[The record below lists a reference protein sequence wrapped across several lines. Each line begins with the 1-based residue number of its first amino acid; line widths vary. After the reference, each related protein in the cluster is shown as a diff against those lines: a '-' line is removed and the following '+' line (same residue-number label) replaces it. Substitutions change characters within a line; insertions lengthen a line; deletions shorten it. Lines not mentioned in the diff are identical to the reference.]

1 MIFQNFIEDLFGWFL
16 ENLDRLISVLV
27 VIIIIFLL
35 YYVLKSQINRLMRK
49 EKLDESNARNLIRL
63 LKIISYTI
71 GLIIFS
77 LLFAQEL
84 AYFTGIISIAGGTV
98 IGFAAMNTLG
108 NLIAGIIIV
117 TRKPFQVG
125 DRILFKN
132 RVVDVLDIKL
142 VFTQMEDL
150 NRVKIFVPNQKLI
163 KEEIENYGKDKI
175 IRREIFVSLS
185 YEEDPRMVEKVLLEI
200 AERFTNLLD
209 NPSPRVDVYEFLDY
223 AIQYRL
229 LVFIKNSKIIPM
241 IDYDL
246 KKAIYY
252 SFKDYDLDL
261 VTPTII
267 QQVREIE
274 KKKERK
280 KQQEKQE
287 KEEIPKSIEE

>member
-1 MIFQNFIEDLFGWFL
+1 MIFQNFLESLFGWLL

-27 VIIIIFLL
+27 VMVIIILIYF
-35 YYVLKSQINRLMRK
+35 VLKTQVNRLKKK
-49 EKLDESNARNLIRL
+49 EKLDESNAKNIIRL

-117 TRKPFQVG
+117 TRKPFKVG
-125 DRILFKN
+125 DRILYKK

-142 VFTQMEDL
+142 VFTKMEDL

-163 KEEIENYGKDKI
+163 KEEIENYGKDEI
-175 IRREIFVSLS
+175 LRREIFVSIG

-200 AERFTNLLD
+200 AAKFTNLLTD
-209 NPSPRVDVYEFLDY
+209 PAPRVDLYDFLDY

-229 LVFIKNSKIIPM
+229 LVFIKNSKIIPK

-246 KKAIYY
+246 KKAIFY
-252 SFKDYDLDL
+252 SFKDYNLEL

-267 QQVREIE
+267 ELRKSEAQEIE
-274 KKKERK
+274 K
-280 KQQEKQE
+280 
-287 KEEIPKSIEE
+287 EE

>member
-1 MIFQNFIEDLFGWFL
+1 MIFQNFIEDLFGWLL

-27 VIIIIFLL
+27 VIVIIFLL

-125 DRILFKN
+125 DRIL
-132 RVVDVLDIKL
+132 
-142 VFTQMEDL
+142 
-150 NRVKIFVPNQKLI
+150 
-163 KEEIENYGKDKI
+163 
-175 IRREIFVSLS
+175 
-185 YEEDPRMVEKVLLEI
+185 
-200 AERFTNLLD
+200 
-209 NPSPRVDVYEFLDY
+209 
-223 AIQYRL
+223 
-229 LVFIKNSKIIPM
+229 
-241 IDYDL
+241 
-246 KKAIYY
+246 
-252 SFKDYDLDL
+252 
-261 VTPTII
+261 
-267 QQVREIE
+267 
-274 KKKERK
+274 
-280 KQQEKQE
+280 
-287 KEEIPKSIEE
+287 

>member
-1 MIFQNFIEDLFGWFL
+1 MIFQNFIENLFGWL
-16 ENLDRLISVLV
+16 IENIDRLISVLIV
-27 VIIIIFLL
+27 IVIIILIYF
-35 YYVLKSQINRLMRK
+35 VLKTQINRLKKK
-49 EKLDESNARNLIRL
+49 EKLDESNARNIIRL

-71 GLIIFS
+71 ALIIFS

-125 DRILFKN
+125 DRILYKK

-142 VFTQMEDL
+142 VFTKMEDL

-163 KEEIENYGKDKI
+163 KEEIENYGKDEI
-175 IRREIFVSLS
+175 LRREIFVSIG
-185 YEEDPRMVEKVLLEI
+185 YEKDPRMVEKVLLEI
-200 AERFTNLLD
+200 AAKFTNLLTD
-209 NPSPRVDVYEFLDY
+209 PAPRVDLYDFLDY

-229 LVFIKNSKIIPM
+229 LVFIKNSRIIPK

-246 KKAIYY
+246 KKAIFY
-252 SFKDYDLDL
+252 SFKDYDLEL
-261 VTPTII
+261 VTPTIL
-267 QQVREIE
+267 QLRESKAQEIKKEE
-274 KKKERK
+274 KKD
-280 KQQEKQE
+280 
-287 KEEIPKSIEE
+287 

>member
-1 MIFQNFIEDLFGWFL
+1 MIFQNFLESLFGWLL

-27 VIIIIFLL
+27 VIVIIILIYF
-35 YYVLKSQINRLMRK
+35 VLKTQVNRLKKK
-49 EKLDESNARNLIRL
+49 EKLDESNAKNIIRL

-117 TRKPFQVG
+117 TRKPFKVG
-125 DRILFKN
+125 DRILYKK

-142 VFTQMEDL
+142 VFTKMEDL

-163 KEEIENYGKDKI
+163 KEEIENYGKDEI
-175 IRREIFVSLS
+175 LRREIFVSIG

-200 AERFTNLLD
+200 AAKFTNLLTD
-209 NPSPRVDVYEFLDY
+209 PAPRVDLYDFLDY

-229 LVFIKNSKIIPM
+229 LVFIKNSKIIPK

-246 KKAIYY
+246 KKAIFY
-252 SFKDYDLDL
+252 SFKDYNLEL

-267 QQVREIE
+267 ELRKSEAQEIE
-274 KKKERK
+274 KEKKE
-280 KQQEKQE
+280 E
-287 KEEIPKSIEE
+287 